1 MGQRQMNTER
11 VQVAA
16 TLRRMREE
24 AGLSREQAA
33 EVLSC
38 TASKIGDLETGRS
51 GAKPVELAAL
61 LDRYGVPGNER
72 DDLLEFARKSQSRR
86 PQGSHWVTI
95 PVSHRRFLDME
106 RQATSVIFYSG
117 EMIPG
122 LLQTESYARAL
133 LRWNHLEPPEVLEW
147 ILKLR
152 LARSAALGRSDRPPL
167 RLWCVLGE
175 AALRSG
181 VGGAAVMRE
190 QLEHLVTMSALH
202 ENVVIQVLPLGS
214 GAHALMGLTVTLYDF
229 PPPAPRMLH
238 FDVYARSAFQ
248 DRERDVSGAAHTID
262 LLRAKALGHEE
273 STEFIQA
280 ILRELEER

>member
-1 MGQRQMNTER
+1 MGRQMNTER

-38 TASKIGDLETGRS
+38 TTSKIGDLETGRS

-61 LDRYGVPGNER
+61 LDRYGVTGDER
-72 DDLLEFARKSQSRR
+72 DELIEFARDSQSRR
-86 PQGSHWVTI
+86 PRGSHWVTI
-95 PVSHRRFLDME
+95 PGSHRRFLDLE
-106 RQATSVIFYSG
+106 RQATSAIFYSG
-117 EMIPG
+117 EIIHG
-122 LLQTESYARAL
+122 LLQTEGYAQAQ
-133 LRWNHLEPPEVLEW
+133 LRWNNLHEPEVLEQV
-147 ILKLR
+147 LKLR
-152 LARSAALGRSDRPPL
+152 IARSAALSRSERPPL

-181 VGGAAVMRE
+181 VGGPAVMRE
-190 QLEHLVTMSALH
+190 QLEHLVTMITLQ
-202 ENVVIQVLPLGS
+202 ENVVVQVLPLGS
-214 GAHALMGLTVTLYDF
+214 GAHALMGLTMTLYDF

-238 FDVYARSAFQ
+238 FDVYGRGAFQ
-248 DRERDVSGAAHTID
+248 DREPDVSGAAHILD

-273 STEFIQA
+273 SSEFIQA
-280 ILRELEER
+280 ILSEQEER

>member
-38 TASKIGDLETGRS
+38 TTSKIGDLETGRS

-61 LDRYGVPGNER
+61 LDRYGITGDER
-72 DDLLEFARKSQSRR
+72 DDLMEFARASQTRR
-86 PQGSHWVTI
+86 PRGGHWITV
-95 PVSHRRFLDME
+95 PVSHRRFLDLE
-106 RQATSVIFYSG
+106 RQATSAIFYSG
-117 EMIPG
+117 EVIHG

-133 LRWNHLEPPEVLEW
+133 LRWNSLHPPEVLDRV
-147 ILKLR
+147 LKLR
-152 LARSAALGRSDRPPL
+152 MARSDALSRTNRPPL

-181 VGGAAVMRE
+181 VGGTIVMRE
-190 QLEHLVTMSALH
+190 QLEHLITTTTLQ
-202 ENVVIQVLPLGS
+202 ENVVVQALPLGS
-214 GAHALMGLTVTLYDF
+214 GAHAFMGLTMTLYDF

-238 FDVYARSAFQ
+238 FDSYGRSAVH
-248 DRERDVSGAAHTID
+248 DREAEVSDAAHTMD

-273 STEFIQA
+273 STEFIQT
-280 ILRELEER
+280 ILRELEES

>member
-24 AGLSREQAA
+24 AGLTRDQAA

-51 GAKPVELAAL
+51 GAKPVELAAI
-61 LDRYGVPGNER
+61 LDRYGVTGDER
-72 DDLLEFARKSQSRR
+72 EELIEFARTSQARR
-86 PQGSHWVTI
+86 PRGDHWVTI
-95 PVSHRRFLDME
+95 PSSHRRFLDLE
-106 RQATSVIFYSG
+106 RQATSAIFYSG
-117 EMIPG
+117 EIIHGM
-122 LLQTESYARAL
+122 LQTEGYAQAL
-133 LRWNHLEPPEVLEW
+133 LRWNKLHQPEVVER

-152 LARSAALGRSDRPPL
+152 MGRSAALSRPHRPPL

-181 VGGAAVMRE
+181 VGGDAVMRE
-190 QLEHLVTMSALH
+190 QLEHLVAMATLD
-202 ENVVIQVLPLGS
+202 ENIVVQVLPLGS
-214 GAHALMGLTVTLYDF
+214 GAHALMGMTVTLYDF
-229 PPPAPRMLH
+229 PPPAPRMLL
-238 FDVYARSAFQ
+238 FDGLGTCAFQ
-248 DRERDVSGAAHTID
+248 DREDEVSDAAHTLD

-273 STEFIQA
+273 SNEFIQVV
-280 ILRELEER
+280 LRELEER

>member
-1 MGQRQMNTER
+1 MSQRQVNTER

-51 GAKPVELAAL
+51 GPKPIELAAL
-61 LDRYGVPGNER
+61 LDRYGVTGEER
-72 DDLLEFARKSQSRR
+72 EELIEFARMSQTRR
-86 PQGSHWVTI
+86 PRGGHWVTI
-95 PVSHRRFLDME
+95 PVSHRRFLDLE
-106 RQATSVIFYSG
+106 RQATSAIFYSG
-117 EMIPG
+117 EIIPG
-122 LLQTESYARAL
+122 MLQTEGYARAL
-133 LRWNHLEPPEVLEW
+133 LRWNNWEPPEVLERF
-147 ILKLR
+147 LKLR
-152 LARSAALGRSDRPPL
+152 LERGAALSRLDRPPL
-167 RLWCVLGE
+167 RLWCILGE

-190 QLEHLVTMSALH
+190 QLEHLITMAELH

-214 GAHALMGLTVTLYDF
+214 GVHGFMGVTATLYDF

-238 FDVYARSAFQ
+238 FDIYGRGGFQ
-248 DRERDVSGAAHTID
+248 DQKDEVAFAAHTMD

-273 STEFIQA
+273 STEFIQDV
-280 ILRELEER
+280 LRELEES